1 MNLFE
6 RVKGILLNPRAEWAI
21 IEREQGDV
29 AYLFMNYVAI
39 LAAIPAVCGFIG
51 SSLIGISLPGLGT
64 IRVPIV
70 TGLVGAVV
78 GYLLT
83 FAMVYI
89 VALLADLLA
98 PTFQGQKNPENA
110 LKLVVYSY
118 TPAWLAGVFLLIPS
132 LGFLAILG
140 LYGLY
145 LLVDRHSTADESAA
159 GKIDRLHACHHRVR
173 DRHRAH
179 RRAGPGRDHALPAGV
194 N

>member
-6 RVKGILLNPRAEWAI
+6 RVKGILLNPRAEWSI
-21 IEREQGDV
+21 IEREQGDM

-64 IRVPIV
+64 VRVPIV
-70 TGLVGAVV
+70 TGLMGAVL

-89 VALLADLLA
+89 VAQLADLLA
-98 PTFQGQKNPENA
+98 PTFQGQKNFESA

-132 LGFLAILG
+132 LGFLTLLG

-145 LLVDRHSTADESAA
+145 LLWTGIPPLMKAPQEKSIVYTLAIIVCAIVIGLVVGLVQAA
-159 GKIDRLHACHHRVR
+159 IMPFP
-173 DRHRAH
+173 RA
-179 RRAGPGRDHALPAGV
+179 
-194 N
+194 

>member
-6 RVKGILLNPRAEWAI
+6 RVKGILLNPRAEWSI
-21 IEREQGDV
+21 IEREPGDV

-51 SSLIGISLPGLGT
+51 SSLIGISLSGLGT
-64 IRVPIV
+64 VRVPIV

-98 PTFQGQKNPENA
+98 PTFLGQKNFENA

-145 LLVDRHSTADESAA
+145 LLWSGIPPLMKAPQEKSIVYTLAIIVCAIVIGLVVGLVQAA
-159 GKIDRLHACHHRVR
+159 IMPFP
-173 DRHRAH
+173 RA
-179 RRAGPGRDHALPAGV
+179 
-194 N
+194 

>member
-6 RVKGILLNPRAEWAI
+6 RVKGILLNPRAEWSI
-21 IEREQGDV
+21 IEREPGDV

-51 SSLIGISLPGLGT
+51 SSLIGISLSGLGT
-64 IRVPIV
+64 VRVPIV

-98 PTFQGQKNPENA
+98 PTFQGQKNFENA

-118 TPAWLAGVFLLIPS
+118 TPAWLVGVFLLIPS

-145 LLVDRHSTADESAA
+145 LLWSGIPPLMKAPQEKSIVYTLAIIVCAIVIGLVVGLVQAA
-159 GKIDRLHACHHRVR
+159 IMPFP
-173 DRHRAH
+173 RA
-179 RRAGPGRDHALPAGV
+179 
-194 N
+194 

>member
-6 RVKGILLNPRAEWAI
+6 RVKGILLNPRAEWSI
-21 IEREQGDV
+21 IEREPGDV

-51 SSLIGISLPGLGT
+51 SSIIGISLPGLGT
-64 IRVPIV
+64 VRVPIV

-98 PTFQGQKNPENA
+98 PTFQGQKNFENA
-110 LKLVVYSY
+110 LKLTVYSY
-118 TPAWLAGVFLLIPS
+118 TPAWLVGVFLLIPS
-132 LGFLAILG
+132 LGFLTILG

-145 LLVDRHSTADESAA
+145 LLWTGIPPLMKAPQEKSIVYTLAIIVCAIVIGLVVGLVQAA
-159 GKIDRLHACHHRVR
+159 IMPFP
-173 DRHRAH
+173 RA
-179 RRAGPGRDHALPAGV
+179 
-194 N
+194 

>member
-6 RVKGILLNPRAEWAI
+6 RVKGILLNPRAEWSV
-21 IEREQGDV
+21 IEREPGDV

-51 SSLIGISLPGLGT
+51 GSLIGISLPGLGT
-64 IRVPIV
+64 VRVPIV
-70 TGLVGAVV
+70 TGLMGAVV

-145 LLVDRHSTADESAA
+145 LLWSGIPPLMKAPQEKSIVYTLAIIVCAIVIGLIVGLVQAA
-159 GKIDRLHACHHRVR
+159 IMPFP
-173 DRHRAH
+173 RA
-179 RRAGPGRDHALPAGV
+179 
-194 N
+194 

>member
-6 RVKGILLNPRAEWAI
+6 RVKGILLNPRAEWSV
-21 IEREQGDV
+21 IEREPGDM

-64 IRVPIV
+64 VRVPIV

-98 PTFQGQKNPENA
+98 PTFQGQKNSENA

-145 LLVDRHSTADESAA
+145 LLWTGIPPLMKAPQEKSIVYTLAIIVCAIVIGLVVGLVQAA
-159 GKIDRLHACHHRVR
+159 IMPFP
-173 DRHRAH
+173 RA
-179 RRAGPGRDHALPAGV
+179 
-194 N
+194 

>member
-6 RVKGILLNPRAEWAI
+6 RVKGILLNPRDEWSI
-21 IEREQGDV
+21 IEREPGDV

-39 LAAIPAVCGFIG
+39 LAAIPAICGFIG
-51 SSLIGISLPGLGT
+51 SSLIGLSLPGLGT
-64 IRVPIV
+64 VRVPIV

-145 LLVDRHSTADESAA
+145 LLWVGIPPLMKAPQEKSIVYTLAIIVCAIVIGLVVGLVQAA
-159 GKIDRLHACHHRVR
+159 IMPFP
-173 DRHRAH
+173 RA
-179 RRAGPGRDHALPAGV
+179 
-194 N
+194 

>member
-21 IEREQGDV
+21 IEREPGDM

-39 LAAIPAVCGFIG
+39 LAAIPAICGFIG

-98 PTFQGQKNPENA
+98 PTFQGQKNFESA

-118 TPAWLAGVFLLIPS
+118 TPAWLVGVFLLIPS
-132 LGFLAILG
+132 LGFLTILG

-145 LLVDRHSTADESAA
+145 LLWTGIPPLMKAPQEKSIVYTLAIIVCAIVIGLIVGLVQAA
-159 GKIDRLHACHHRVR
+159 IMPFP
-173 DRHRAH
+173 RA
-179 RRAGPGRDHALPAGV
+179 
-194 N
+194 

>member
-6 RVKGILLNPRAEWAI
+6 RVKGILLNPRAEWSI
-21 IEREQGDV
+21 IEREPGDV

-51 SSLIGISLPGLGT
+51 GSLIGISLPGFGT
-64 IRVPIV
+64 VRVPIV

-98 PTFQGQKNPENA
+98 PTFQGQKNAENA

-145 LLVDRHSTADESAA
+145 LLWCGIPPLMKAPQEKSIVYTLAIIVCAIVIGLIVGLVQAA
-159 GKIDRLHACHHRVR
+159 IMPFP
-173 DRHRAH
+173 RA
-179 RRAGPGRDHALPAGV
+179 
-194 N
+194 

>member
-21 IEREQGDV
+21 IEREPGDM

-51 SSLIGISLPGLGT
+51 GSLIGISLPGLGAV
-64 IRVPIV
+64 RVPIV
-70 TGLVGAVV
+70 TGLMGAVL

-89 VALLADLLA
+89 VAMLAELLA
-98 PTFQGQKNPENA
+98 PTFQGQKNFENA

-145 LLVDRHSTADESAA
+145 LLWTGISPLMKAPQEKSIVYTLAIIVCAIVIGLIVGLVQAA
-159 GKIDRLHACHHRVR
+159 IMPFP
-173 DRHRAH
+173 RA
-179 RRAGPGRDHALPAGV
+179 
-194 N
+194 